1 MSSDVSKK
9 AREKKSPTE
18 ELLAYLEKRIKEL
31 EEEENKFRKYAL
43 SENKN

>member
-1 MSSDVSKK
+1 MVSDVGKK
-9 AREKKSPTE
+9 ERQKKSPTE

-43 SENKN
+43 SENRN